1 MQQKSA
7 QSLMTFLHLQLID
20 DYMRFTSISGQA
32 VRIEGGGVNGKVQA
46 KGKSRE
52 NV

>member
-32 VRIEGGGVNGKVQA
+32 VRIEGGVGK
-46 KGKSRE
+46 RE
-52 NV
+52 GTGQG